1 MILRG
6 VFSNIGWKLLSLL
19 LAAGLWLAIVG
30 EPEMASSVSA
40 PIQYIHI
47 PADYEISSDIPERVH
62 LEVQGPTIRV
72 QRMNVSGTAV
82 VLDLS
87 GVSRSGERTFTID
100 QRTLRLPSGVRLVRA
115 VPSQL
120 RIRFDRRASREVPV
134 QVRFSGAPP
143 DGYRLARSEPQ
154 PDTLKVVGPEGRV
167 RRIDFA
173 ETDAIDLGAV
183 LGTSEFHVHAFVDDA
198 RVRFDSSTLVTVKV
212 VVERIPAAKELPPR
226 GKKTVR
232 N

>member
-1 MILRG
+1 MLR
-6 VFSNIGWKLLSLL
+6 VLFSNMGWKLLSLA

-30 EPEMASSVSA
+30 EPEMASSVSV

-47 PADYEISSDIPERVH
+47 PPDYEISSDIPERVN

-72 QRMNVSGTAV
+72 QRLNVSGTAV

-87 GVSRSGERTFTID
+87 TVKNPGERTFTID
-100 QRTLRLPSGVRLVRA
+100 QRNLRLPSGVRLVRA

-120 RIRFDRRASREVPV
+120 RVRFDRRASREVPV
-134 QVRFSGAPP
+134 QVRFAGAPP
-143 DGYRLARSEPQ
+143 EGYHVVRSEARPG
-154 PDTLKVVGPEGRV
+154 TLKVVGPEGRV

-173 ETDAIDLGAV
+173 ETDAVDLSAV
-183 LGTSEFHVHAFVDDA
+183 LAASEFHVQAFVDDA
-198 RVRFDSSTLVTVKV
+198 HVRFDGSPRVTVKV
-212 VVERIPAAKELPPR
+212 VVERIPQIKEQSKG
-226 GKKTVR
+226 GKKTIR

>member
-1 MILRG
+1 MTLRRI
-6 VFSNIGWKLLSLL
+6 FRNIGWKLLSLA

-30 EPEMASSVSA
+30 EPEMASSVSV
-40 PIQYIHI
+40 PIQYVHI
-47 PADYEISSDIPERVH
+47 PTDYEISSDIPERVH

-72 QRMNVSGTAV
+72 QRLNESGMAV

-87 GVSRSGERTFTID
+87 TVSQSGERTFTID
-100 QRTLRLPSGVRLVRA
+100 QRNLRLPSSVRLVRA

-143 DGYRLARSEPQ
+143 DGYRLTRSEAHPG
-154 PDTLKVVGPEGRV
+154 TLNVVGPEGRV

-198 RVRFDSSTLVTVKV
+198 HVRFEASPRVTVKV
-212 VVERIPAAKELPPR
+212 IVERIPRAKELPPR

>member
-1 MILRG
+1 MLRG
-6 VFSNIGWKLLSLL
+6 VFSNIGWKLLSLS

-30 EPEMASSVSA
+30 EPEMASSVSV
-40 PIQYIHI
+40 PVQYIHI
-47 PADYEISSDIPERVH
+47 PADYEISSDIPERVQ

-72 QRMNVSGTAV
+72 QRLNVSGTAV

-87 GVSRSGERTFTID
+87 TVSQSGERTFTID
-100 QRTLRLPSGVRLVRA
+100 QRNLRLPSGVRLVRA

-134 QVRFSGAPP
+134 QVRFSGVPP
-143 DGYRLARSEPQ
+143 DGYRVARSEATPKI
-154 PDTLKVVGPEGRV
+154 LKVVGPEARV

-173 ETDAIDLGAV
+173 ETDAVDLSAV
-183 LGTSEFHVHAFVDDA
+183 LGTSEFHVGAFVDDA
-198 RVRFDSSTLVTVKV
+198 RVRFDSAPRVNVKV
-212 VVERIPAAKELPPR
+212 VVERIPQVKELRPG

>member
-1 MILRG
+1 MILPG
-6 VFSNIGWKLLSLL
+6 VFSNIGWKLLSLS
-19 LAAGLWLAIVG
+19 LAVGLWLAIVG
-30 EPEMASSVSA
+30 EPEMASSVSV

-47 PADYEISSDIPERVH
+47 PADYEISSDIPERVQ

-87 GVSRSGERTFTID
+87 TVSQSGERTFTID
-100 QRTLRLPSGVRLVRA
+100 QRNLRLPSGVRLVRA

-143 DGYRLARSEPQ
+143 DGYRVARSEATPG
-154 PDTLKVVGPEGRV
+154 TLKVVGPEGRV

-183 LGTSEFHVHAFVDDA
+183 LGTSEFHVYAFVDDA
-198 RVRFDSSTLVTVKV
+198 RVRFDSSPRVNVKV
-212 VVERIPAAKELPPR
+212 IVERIPQAKEPR
-226 GKKTVR
+226 PGGKKTVR